1 MRRLVKSFQR
11 AQPLCNLCC
20 LFSKLVNSA
29 LEGMLG
35 ARLQTARDNREEGE
49 DYVKSAWPLW
59 AGLDAYYNKDDKRI
73 SG

>member
-11 AQPLCNLCC
+11 AQPLCNLRE
-20 LFSKLVNSA
+20 A
-29 LEGMLG
+29 AMQEEY
-35 ARLQTARDNREEGE
+35 LQTARDNREEGE